1 MATSAFLL
9 VLSSALLHASW
20 NLAIK
25 VSKDRLVTAGAQVTM
40 GALAFSPLLL
50 IIDLPW
56 GVWGWVAL
64 SSGIHHFYG
73 LSLVAAYERGDLS
86 AMYPIARGTA
96 PALVTVG
103 AAVLLG
109 DDIGAPGLVAIALIV
124 GGIVAIG
131 LNGRPRGVG
140 WAITTGLFIT
150 TYTLIDG
157 HAVRQLDSAL
167 AYTVCV
173 FLGNMVLY
181 WPVVLWRRGVAGVVA
196 SVRVDWWKQLLG
208 GSASALAYILV
219 LIAART
225 SPLGLVSAVRET
237 SVVFGALAGW
247 LLLRERLG
255 GQRMIAATTI
265 AIGLVVVAAAG

>member
-1 MATSAFLL
+1 MATGVFLL

-25 VSKDRLVTAGAQVTM
+25 ASSDRLVTAGAQVTL
-40 GALAFSPLLL
+40 GALAFAPVLAVTG
-50 IIDLPW
+50 LPH

-64 SSGIHHFYG
+64 SSGVHLLYG
-73 LSLVAAYERGDLS
+73 LSLVTAYERGDLS

-96 PALVTVG
+96 PALVALG
-103 AAVLLG
+103 AAIFLG
-109 DDIGAPGLVAIALIV
+109 DQIDGAGLAAIALIV

-140 WAITTGLFIT
+140 WAIVTGLFIT

-157 HAVRQLDSAL
+157 QAVRQLDGAL

-173 FLGNMVLY
+173 FAGNAILY
-181 WPVVLWRRGVAGVVA
+181 TPVVLWRRGPAGVV
-196 SVRVDWWKQLLG
+196 SGVRTDWWRQLLG
-208 GSASALAYILV
+208 GSASALAYIFV

-225 SPLGLVSAVRET
+225 APLGLVSAVRET

-255 GQRMIAATTI
+255 GQRVIASASI
-265 AIGLVVVAAAG
+265 AVGLVVVATLA

>member
-1 MATSAFLL
+1 MTTGAFLL
-9 VLSSALLHASW
+9 VLGSALLHASW

-25 VSKDRLVTAGAQVTM
+25 VSNDRLVTAGAQVTL

-50 IIDLPW
+50 IIELPQ
-56 GVWGWVAL
+56 GVWGWVVL
-64 SSGIHHFYG
+64 SSGVHLLYG

-96 PALVTVG
+96 PALVTLG

-109 DDIGAPGLVAIALIV
+109 DKIGTAGLFAVAIIV
-124 GGIVAIG
+124 AGIVAIG
-131 LNGRPRGVG
+131 LNGRPHGVG
-140 WAITTGLFIT
+140 WAIITGLFIT
-150 TYTLIDG
+150 SYTLIDG

-181 WPVVLWRRGVAGVVA
+181 WPVVLWRRGLAGVVA
-196 SVRVDWWKQLLG
+196 SVRIDWWKQFLG
-208 GSASALAYILV
+208 GTASALAYILV
-219 LIAART
+219 LVAARI

-255 GQRMIAATTI
+255 GQRLIAATSI
-265 AIGLVVVAAAG
+265 AAGLVVIAAAG

>member
-1 MATSAFLL
+1 MATGAFLL

-25 VSKDRLVTAGAQVTM
+25 VSNDRLVTAGAQITL

-50 IIDLPW
+50 FIELPS

-64 SSGIHHFYG
+64 SSGIHLLYG

-96 PALVTVG
+96 PALVTVS

-109 DDIGAPGLVAIALIV
+109 EEIGAVGLFAISLIV
-124 GGIVAIG
+124 GGIIAIG

-140 WAITTGLFIT
+140 WAIITGLFIT

-173 FLGNMVLY
+173 FLGNTVLY
-181 WPVVLWRRGVAGVVA
+181 WPVVLWRRGLAGIVA
-196 SVRVDWWKQLLG
+196 SVRIDWWKQLLG
-208 GSASALAYILV
+208 GTASALAYILV
-219 LIAART
+219 LVAARI

-255 GQRMIAATTI
+255 GQRMIAATSI
-265 AIGLVVVAAAG
+265 AVGLVVVGAAA

>member
-1 MATSAFLL
+1 MATGAFLL

-25 VSKDRLVTAGAQVTM
+25 VSNDRLVTAGAQITL

-50 IIDLPW
+50 FIELPS

-64 SSGIHHFYG
+64 SSGIHLLYG

-96 PALVTVG
+96 PALVTVS

-109 DDIGAPGLVAIALIV
+109 DEIGAVGLFAISLIV
-124 GGIVAIG
+124 GGIIAIG

-140 WAITTGLFIT
+140 WAIITGLFIT

-173 FLGNMVLY
+173 FLGNTVLY
-181 WPVVLWRRGVAGVVA
+181 WPVVLWRRGLAGIVA
-196 SVRVDWWKQLLG
+196 SVRIDWWKQLLG
-208 GSASALAYILV
+208 GTASALAYILV
-219 LIAART
+219 LVAARI

-255 GQRMIAATTI
+255 GQRMIAATSI
-265 AIGLVVVAAAG
+265 AVGLVVVGVAA

>member
-1 MATSAFLL
+1 MTTSAFLL
-9 VLSSALLHASW
+9 VLGSALLHASW

-25 VSKDRLVTAGAQVTM
+25 VSNDRLVTAGAQVTL

-50 IIDLPW
+50 IIELPQ
-56 GVWGWVAL
+56 GVWGWVVL
-64 SSGIHHFYG
+64 SSGVHLLYG

-96 PALVTVG
+96 PALVTLG

-109 DDIGAPGLVAIALIV
+109 DKIGTAGLFAVAIIV
-124 GGIVAIG
+124 AGIVAIG
-131 LNGRPRGVG
+131 LNGRPHGVG
-140 WAITTGLFIT
+140 WAIITGLFIT
-150 TYTLIDG
+150 SYTLIDG

-181 WPVVLWRRGVAGVVA
+181 WPVVLWRRGLAGVVA
-196 SVRVDWWKQLLG
+196 SVRIDWWKQFLG
-208 GSASALAYILV
+208 GTASALAYILV
-219 LIAART
+219 LVAARI

-255 GQRMIAATTI
+255 GQRLIAATSI
-265 AIGLVVVAAAG
+265 AAGLVVIAAAG